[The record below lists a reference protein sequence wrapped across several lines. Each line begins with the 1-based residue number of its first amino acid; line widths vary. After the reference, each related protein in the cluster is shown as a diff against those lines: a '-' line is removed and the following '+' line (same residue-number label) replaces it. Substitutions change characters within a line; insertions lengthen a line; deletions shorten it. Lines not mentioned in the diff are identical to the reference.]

1 MVPLVNSYLKKKK
14 KHTKSLLFLTDYIT
28 EWAAELCLLYAFL
41 LLFDSCVRLGKQ
53 RPFIHPFSQ
62 PAGYLWLQPAR

>member
-1 MVPLVNSYLKKKK
+1 MVPLVNSYLLRRKK
-14 KHTKSLLFLTDYIT
+14 TQFFFLTDYIT

-53 RPFIHPFSQ
+53 HPFIHPFS
-62 PAGYLWLQPAR
+62 